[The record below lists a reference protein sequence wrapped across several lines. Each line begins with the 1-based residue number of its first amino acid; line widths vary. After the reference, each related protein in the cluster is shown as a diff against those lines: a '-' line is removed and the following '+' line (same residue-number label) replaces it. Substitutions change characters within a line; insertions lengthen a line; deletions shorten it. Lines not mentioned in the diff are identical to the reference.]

1 MITLA
6 EKEALLNYLEFLL
19 IKDFMEPI
27 VDKHVNDPLV
37 VGQCYDKV
45 YAIVN
50 ELEKELDNRIQDA
63 HVDAS
68 DKTK

>member
-1 MITLA
+1 MITLT

-27 VDKHVNDPLV
+27 IDKHVNDPLV

-45 YAIVN
+45 YATVN
-50 ELEKELDNRIQDA
+50 ELEKELDNYLRDA
-63 HVDAS
+63 HVDVS
-68 DKTK
+68 NKTK